1 MYLAPSHH
9 RESYLNNLF
18 RFEDHLIWREPAS
31 HRQEG
36 FNLVELMIV
45 IAIMATLAAIAIP
58 SYSHYINKS
67 RAISA
72 VVLTEPVR
80 TEVTEYGILHN
91 GDFAGVSNDSLNLP
105 SDNLVNGSKDVTAIN
120 IAGQGA
126 GEVEVRATLADNLG
140 TLTWSGNYT
149 NGNMVW
155 NCTYPTE
162 DEISHYAPQGCTP
175 N

>member
-1 MYLAPSHH
+1 
-9 RESYLNNLF
+9 LNRLF
-18 RFEDHLIWREPAS
+18 CFEDHFIFAEKPCRNKQA
-31 HRQEG
+31 G

-91 GDFAGVSNDSLNLP
+91 GDFAGVDNASLNLP
-105 SDNLVNGSKDVTAIN
+105 SISLVNGSKDVTDITIAAQGSNNVN
-120 IAGQGA
+120 IT
-126 GEVEVRATLADNLG
+126 ATLADSLG
-140 TLTWSGNYT
+140 ALTWAGQYQ
-149 NGNMVW
+149 NGNMIW
-155 NCTYPTE
+155 ACTYPAG
-162 DEISHYAPQGCTP
+162 DEISHYAPQGCTAD
-175 N
+175 

>member
-1 MYLAPSHH
+1 MTEAFP
-9 RESYLNNLF
+9 
-18 RFEDHLIWREPAS
+18 FEDRFFFPKELKLDYRKQS
-31 HRQEG
+31 G

-80 TEVTEYGILHN
+80 TEVTEYGMLHN
-91 GDFAGVSNDSLNLP
+91 GDFNGLDNQSLNL
-105 SDNLVNGSKDVTAIN
+105 SSSELVNGSKDVSDISIQGEGGGSAN
-120 IAGQGA
+120 I
-126 GEVEVRATLADNLG
+126 VATLADNLG
-140 TLTWSGNYT
+140 ALTWHGQYQ
-149 NGNMVW
+149 NGNIRW
-155 NCTYPTE
+155 DCTYPAG
-162 DEISHYAPQGCTP
+162 DAIAHYAPQGCDA